1 MVHKT
6 ISIICTVRLQCVN
19 ILCFKMDTNIISY
32 FLIHRYKD
40 GRPLVKDHSSS
51 VLRNLDQRDSGFEDS
66 LGETISHLSLDCV
79 SENDAGYYECVAHNS
94 NGQKTTVG
102 TEVNV
107 VSKLIFVLPCKLKN
121 AKLLRMLLIYSKN
134 LWTSWG

>member
-1 MVHKT
+1 M
-6 ISIICTVRLQCVN
+6 C
-19 ILCFKMDTNIISY
+19 
-32 FLIHRYKD
+32 RYKD
-40 GRPLVKDHSSS
+40 GRALVKDHSSS
-51 VLRNLDQRDSGFEDS
+51 LLRNFDQRDLGFEDS

-107 VSKLIFVLPCKLKN
+107 VSKSLYFVSFLNEIVSILYSSFVEAFLFVNKSIVKKGFCLSFWQFIMTSYFQT
-121 AKLLRMLLIYSKN
+121 LRTKQISPQR
-134 LWTSWG
+134 T

>member
-1 MVHKT
+1 MRINQLKLKLT
-6 ISIICTVRLQCVN
+6 KN
-19 ILCFKMDTNIISY
+19 FD
-32 FLIHRYKD
+32 FLPQNRYKD
-40 GRPLVKDHSSS
+40 GRALVKEHSSS
-51 VLRNLDQRDSGFEDS
+51 VLRNLEQRDSGFEDS

-107 VSKLIFVLPCKLKN
+107 VSKFIFMHLTILFKYSQMPGWLI
-121 AKLLRMLLIYSKN
+121 
-134 LWTSWG
+134 